1 MLSIRL
7 SSASRAAP
15 VGSSARGLAGHERE
29 KFLLVESNQVGISLR
44 GSEFPER
51 CQRPYSLLPFSGAR
65 VEGTVGLL
73 PYAARDVLRNRR
85 RSISSI
91 LGVLLAV
98 TFVAGT
104 FISIDSSARATLYAS
119 LARIPGG
126 LSFFIYNLGPYHGK
140 DSQLQH

>member
-51 CQRPYSLLPFSGAR
+51 CQRPYSLTAFFRRKSGGNR
-65 VEGTVGLL
+65 GSSPLRGTRCPPQPTTLHLL
-73 PYAARDVLRNRR
+73 DPGSLAGGHLRRRDVHCHR
-85 RSISSI
+85 
-91 LGVLLAV
+91 
-98 TFVAGT
+98 FVRESDA
-104 FISIDSSARATLYAS
+104 
-119 LARIPGG
+119 
-126 LSFFIYNLGPYHGK
+126 
-140 DSQLQH
+140 

>member
-7 SSASRAAP
+7 SSASRAAL
-15 VGSSARGLAGHERE
+15 VGSSARELAGHERE

-104 FISIDSSARATLYAS
+104 FLAIDSYPRATPDAS
-119 LARIPGG
+119 PAGIPRG
-126 LSFFIYNLGPYHGK
+126 LSFFISTFCPNQINY
-140 DSQLQH
+140 ST